1 MILVLQES
9 NQSEKEVGSDK
20 TDDNQSQLRGGSLVR
35 YSKRST
41 TVLGNTL
48 PRFLLRRV
56 APLTLSAAV
65 GYGICYANLKGKIAS
80 MQREIISLEAF
91 KKNAERDP
99 TSKAFECSQYAAIL
113 VKDNGSIYE
122 DLKKACMSSRK

>member
-9 NQSEKEVGSDK
+9 NQSEKEVGGDK
-20 TDDNQSQLRGGSLVR
+20 TDDNQSRLRGGSLVR
-35 YSKRST
+35 SSKRSST
-41 TVLGNTL
+41 GLGISL
-48 PRFLLRRV
+48 PRFLLRSV
-56 APLTLSAAV
+56 APLALSAAV
-65 GYGICYANLKGKIAS
+65 GYGICYANLEGKIAS

-99 TSKAFECSQYAAIL
+99 ASKAFECSQYAAIL